1 MTMDSAR
8 LDADGIQ
15 PLATKVA
22 ESSPAAEER
31 AASSRSRL
39 ECLDALRGIAASV
52 VFFQHAFSMFPLPA
66 SGTLPGTLFRIESR
80 VFSGA
85 AAVDLFF
92 VLSGFVLTLPY
103 VGQRAKQMDYTDF
116 IVRRVTRL
124 YPAYWIAV
132 AAALASRLLFGDQ
145 LHASALTE
153 WTAKHWTA
161 PLTLSEVLRTLAMV
175 LPMDDLALNT
185 VFWTLLV
192 EMQVSLLLPF
202 FIVVFAAATGVR
214 GTLLLFIACVVITAT
229 MAEHSGLQFLPL
241 FALGIALAKYQ
252 AKIITALGT
261 LARKW
266 SVALLL
272 LSLVLIEVRVF
283 VPWRFPD
290 LRPDY
295 ISGVGAG
302 LLIMLVLAWP
312 RLSRGLVN
320 PVTRLLGTASYSL
333 YLLHLPILLAVVPPL
348 YAYTGSVLACVA
360 GGFALSLIVAQGVYR
375 LIELP
380 CQESG
385 RQLAKRV
392 AGWTS
397 AR

>member
-1 MTMDSAR
+1 MASAR
-8 LDADGIQ
+8 LDSGEIQ
-15 PLATKVA
+15 PLATPVA
-22 ESSPAAEER
+22 ELTPAGEGKAP
-31 AASSRSRL
+31 SSRSRL

-52 VFFQHAFSMFPLPA
+52 VYFQHAFSMFPLPA
-66 SGTLPGTLFRIESR
+66 SGTLSGTLFRIESR

-132 AAALASRLLFGDQ
+132 AAALAFRLLFGAQ

-175 LPMDDLALNT
+175 LPMNDLALST
-185 VFWTLLV
+185 VFWSLFV

-202 FIVVFAAATGVR
+202 FIVVFAATTGVR
-214 GTLLLFIACVVITAT
+214 SALLILVGCVVVTAT
-229 MAEHSGLQFLPL
+229 MAEHSGLQFFPL
-241 FALGIALAKYQ
+241 FVSGIVLAKYQ
-252 AKIITALGT
+252 AEIIAALGT
-261 LARKW
+261 LSRK
-266 SVALLL
+266 SSAALLT
-272 LSLVLIEVRVF
+272 LSLVLIEVRMF

-290 LRPDY
+290 MRPDY

-302 LLIMLVLAWP
+302 LLIMLVLARP

-320 PVTRLLGTASYSL
+320 PLTRLLGTASYSL
-333 YLLHLPILLAVVPPL
+333 YLLHLPILLAVVPPIL
-348 YAYTGSVLACVA
+348 AYTGSVLACVA
-360 GGFALSLIVAQGVYR
+360 GGFTLSVIVAQGVYR
-375 LIELP
+375 FIELP

-392 AGWTS
+392 ASWTH